1 MIVSSF
7 ISSFVKQIPKMITS
21 MAVQTTNKYFICGWK
36 ISGIG
41 LTSSTAKID
50 SKNDSSKCFSKSLWF
65 EKDHMICFIA
75 YGKIEWLLHQKI
87 HLSSLN
93 TSAPQGNVAVKFLTN
108 SSSVTV

>member
-65 EKDHMICFIA
+65 PYLIIGQNKPNHVLFDIS
-75 YGKIEWLLHQKI
+75 K
-87 HLSSLN
+87 
-93 TSAPQGNVAVKFLTN
+93 
-108 SSSVTV
+108 